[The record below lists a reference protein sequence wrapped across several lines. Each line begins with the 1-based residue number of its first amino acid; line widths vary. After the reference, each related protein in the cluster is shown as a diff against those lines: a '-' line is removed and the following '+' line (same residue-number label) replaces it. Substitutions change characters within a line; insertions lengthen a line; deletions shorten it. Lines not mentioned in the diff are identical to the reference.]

1 MLEGKGM
8 EKKIKKK
15 MKDVTFEEFNKWCNM
30 RACDAQ
36 WSLSVVDTL
45 NCIEVLRRVSKV
57 KPLFGRKRAREKE
70 WERVKKEYFNLDAE
84 CELTY
89 LYKE

>member
-1 MLEGKGM
+1 MAILTHVK
-8 EKKIKKK
+8 
-15 MKDVTFEEFNKWCNM
+15 
-30 RACDAQ
+30 
-36 WSLSVVDTL
+36 
-45 NCIEVLRRVSKV
+45 RVSKV